1 MGGVLFLEN
10 IFLRKLFLSL
20 SLIFS
25 FVFCASVFSEEVL
38 DSYFGYSL
46 DVPEGFSVVE
56 HTPDGMSYLFK
67 HENAPVFLLL
77 KIYTGKN
84 ASSAS
89 ECFDLAMSKLG
100 GKHESD
106 KILWRNVPCVV
117 SMFDVR
123 LPGNSEDSKGWGV
136 GVPLPEKDAVLV
148 LLSYTESSNF
158 DSWQQFILSTLNS
171 LSVDTGSFTAPGI
184 IASYAYPDSGEVSA
198 TLEIAF
204 HPIRTRF
211 GKDDSEASRFVRDM
225 EFSVFSLYA
234 NHPKWK
240 EAWIRYYRAVFRDS
254 VGRLKKASFDIY
266 SALYSDCEMKNPKNP
281 MVAMNE
287 ILLGWV
293 QTMPYARETFDARN
307 TDFTDLVSALQGK
320 ESDCDSRSLLMCAL
334 LRSMGEDTA
343 FFVSREYS
351 HAVYGI
357 LLDVPG
363 AKISVDGKAYLL
375 NETTAKG
382 VAPGLIEQS
391 QSQTEKWIPV
401 TFR

>member
-1 MGGVLFLEN
+1 M
-10 IFLRKLFLSL
+10 
-20 SLIFS
+20 
-25 FVFCASVFSEEVL
+25 
-38 DSYFGYSL
+38 
-46 DVPEGFSVVE
+46 
-56 HTPDGMSYLFK
+56 
-67 HENAPVFLLL
+67 
-77 KIYTGKN
+77 
-84 ASSAS
+84 
-89 ECFDLAMSKLG
+89 
-100 GKHESD
+100 
-106 KILWRNVPCVV
+106 
-117 SMFDVR
+117 
-123 LPGNSEDSKGWGV
+123 
-136 GVPLPEKDAVLV
+136 
-148 LLSYTESSNF
+148 
-158 DSWQQFILSTLNS
+158 
-171 LSVDTGSFTAPGI
+171 
-184 IASYAYPDSGEVSA
+184 
-198 TLEIAF
+198 
-204 HPIRTRF
+204 
-211 GKDDSEASRFVRDM
+211 
-225 EFSVFSLYA
+225 
-234 NHPKWK
+234 
-240 EAWIRYYRAVFRDS
+240 
-254 VGRLKKASFDIY
+254 GRLKKASFDIY

-293 QTMPYARETFDARN
+293 QSMPYARETSDARN

-334 LRSMGEDTA
+334 LRSMDADTA